1 VGSQLNNGLRGKF
14 VVYTEAGKLF
24 FPSFM
29 AKQQS
34 ASKTLTLPWP
44 SWVLMVAAYMTYGGF
59 LHQRGMSNLGWALS
73 AVFALILATV
83 TTIGWK
89 QCRRFI
95 LLGFQSDLGYFLMAL
110 ALASMAVAAVTQ
122 FHMFASI
129 ALLVAVSLLAR
140 VDMVVANF
148 ANGVAFLIM
157 VFLSLLGLGLSWVPQ
172 MLSDSSHSPAGS
184 GDPVQHQRVD

>member
-1 VGSQLNNGLRGKF
+1 
-14 VVYTEAGKLF
+14 
-24 FPSFM
+24 
-29 AKQQS
+29 
-34 ASKTLTLPWP
+34 
-44 SWVLMVAAYMTYGGF
+44 MVAAYMTYGGF

-73 AVFALILATV
+73 TVFALILATV

-89 QCRRFI
+89 LCRRFI

-110 ALASMAVAAVTQ
+110 VLASTAVAAVTQ

-129 ALLVAVSLLAR
+129 ALLVAVSLLVR
-140 VDMVVANF
+140 VDMVIANF

-172 MLSDSSHSPAGS
+172 TLGDSSHSSTGS
-184 GDPVQHQRVD
+184 GNPVQHQRID